1 MLLPIIPAEGELL
14 DVISKLQ
21 TAIFNSISNKPANY
35 YDSLVKLT
43 SQILHVPSENV
54 HRKFDKNLQEAKIS
68 LLSQQTQ
75 LIVPQPTPLTHQ
87 LSITQLVQPSENKT
101 IAPTKSAKESVSTTA
116 KKKSKTIKPWV
127 YTYCNG
133 IAIDYIYTSRITTS
147 HNFFYSHTIYNMC
160 PRNTFKRNAKV
171 HYAVL

>member
-21 TAIFNSISNKPANY
+21 TAINNSISNKPANY
-35 YDSLVKLT
+35 YDLLVKLT
-43 SQILHVPSENV
+43 SQIFHVPSENV
-54 HRKFDKNLQEAKIS
+54 HRKFDKNVQEAKIS

-75 LIVPQPTPLTHQ
+75 LIVHQPTPLTHQ

-101 IAPTKSAKESVSTTA
+101 IAPTKRAKESVSTTA
-116 KKKSKTIKPWV
+116 TKKQNPKTIKPWG

-133 IAIDYIYTSRITTS
+133 IAIDYIYTKQ
-147 HNFFYSHTIYNMC
+147 NYN
-160 PRNTFKRNAKV
+160 V
-171 HYAVL
+171 S